1 MDYRKR
7 LKFLLIHQAI
17 ISTIVAGIGFSILYR
32 TAIVEQKQRLIVTAK
47 SQARL
52 IESIID
58 TADSEKEAFQI
69 VRRSY
74 DKLHGLPNTGEF
86 VLVKRK
92 GDEIVFLL
100 QKKHDRHQNTERIPW
115 ESNVAEPMRKALS
128 GKSGVITGLDHRGTP
143 VLAAYEP
150 INNANWAVVPKID
163 LKEIRK
169 PFVKAAI
176 ITILAA
182 ILVEMLATA
191 IFLKMGRPL
200 IERIEESEAK
210 NRTVLETAADGII
223 IIDESGRIQSLNA
236 AAEKLFGYSAEET
249 IGQKNICLLIPVFES
264 HNDLMFL
271 VSRGYADCLHCPT
284 DNPKEKAI
292 AQTQELMGQHKKGRT
307 FPVEI
312 AVSTF
317 TQGQK
322 KFFTAI
328 VRDITDRKK
337 AQAELEN
344 AAREISSLNER
355 LKAENEHLI
364 EVDKLK
370 TDFISTVSH
379 ELRTPLTSVLGF
391 AKLID
396 KRLKDTVFPSVN
408 LEEKKVKR
416 AVRQVGENIHI
427 IVAEGERL
435 TALINDVL
443 DIAKMEAGKVEW
455 KMESLDVRELCDR
468 AIAATSSLFCS
479 KDLQLIE
486 DIEPNLP
493 PILGDRDRLIQVI
506 INLLS
511 NAVKFTEKGSVTC
524 QATRTDDTVTFS
536 IIDTGIGIATENL
549 PKVFERF
556 KQIGDTLTD
565 KPKGTGLGLPIC
577 KQIIEHHGGTVGVE
591 SELGQG
597 SRFFF
602 TLPVKIVQ
610 PIAETPLNVDTLL
623 HQLQRSAKAKAKIG
637 EEANKT
643 ILIVDDDAN
652 IRRLL
657 RQELEVRHYDIVEAT
672 NGLEAIQLAKSIK
685 PNLIVMDVMMPQLN
699 GVDAAAAIKNDPN
712 TLDIPIVMLSIL
724 ENKERG
730 YRVGVD
736 RFLSK
741 PVQSEILLSEIDL
754 LLTQDRQSKEV
765 LILDKD
771 RSTVQVLSEVLEGK
785 GYHVA
790 EALNGEEFR
799 EKATRVKPDLVIA
812 NANLWQQ
819 SEVVQTLRFE
829 KGMEN
834 VFFILLADEEAHVKT
849 LPETVTR

>member
-7 LKFLLIHQAI
+7 LKVLLIHQAI
-17 ISTIVAGIGFSILYR
+17 ISTIVAGIGFGILYR
-32 TAIVEQKQRLIVTAK
+32 TAIVEQKERLTGTAK

-58 TADSEKEAFQI
+58 TADSEKEALQI

-74 DKLHGLPNTGEF
+74 DKLHGLSDLGEF
-86 VLVKRK
+86 ALVKRK
-92 GDEIVFLL
+92 GDDIVFLL
-100 QKKHDRHQNTERIPW
+100 QKQHDRRENTDTIPW
-115 ESNVAEPMRKALS
+115 DSKVAVPIRKALS
-128 GKSGVITGLDHRGTP
+128 GESGVAIRLDHRGTP

-150 INNANWAVVPKID
+150 IHNANWAVVPKIE
-163 LKEIRK
+163 LKDIRQ
-169 PFVKAAI
+169 PFMKAALF
-176 ITILAA
+176 TIFAA
-182 ILVEMLATA
+182 IVVEMLATA
-191 IFLKMGRPL
+191 IFLKMGNPL
-200 IERIEESEAK
+200 VELIEESEAK

-223 IIDESGRIQSLNA
+223 IIDESGKIQSLNA
-236 AAEKLFGYSAEET
+236 AAEKLFGYSADET
-249 IGQKNICLLIPVFES
+249 IDQKNICLLIPVFES

-271 VSRGYADCLHCPT
+271 VSRGYADCLRCPPEDSQDAVT
-284 DNPKEKAI
+284 QI
-292 AQTQELMGQHKKGRT
+292 QELMGQHKNGKT

-328 VRDITDRKK
+328 VRDVTDRKK

-416 AVRQVGENIHI
+416 AVKQVGENIHI

-455 KMESLDVRELCDR
+455 KMESLDVREVCDR
-468 AIAATSSLFCS
+468 AIAATFSLFCP
-479 KDLQLIE
+479 KDLQCIE
-486 DIEPNLP
+486 EVEPNLP
-493 PILGDRDRLIQVI
+493 LILGDRDRLIQVI

-511 NAVKFTEKGSVTC
+511 NAVKFTERGSVTF
-524 QATRTDDTVTFS
+524 QAKRTDNTITFS
-536 IIDTGIGIATENL
+536 IIDTGIGIAEENL

-577 KQIIEHHGGTVGVE
+577 KQIVEYHGGTVGVE
-591 SELGQG
+591 SKLGQG

-602 TLPVKIVQ
+602 TLPIQTVQ
-610 PIAETPLNVDTLL
+610 PVPETPLNVDTLL
-623 HQLQRSAKAKAKIG
+623 RQLQRSAKAKATAG
-637 EEANKT
+637 EEAHKT

-672 NGLEAIQLAKSIK
+672 NGLEAIQLAKSLK
-685 PNLIVMDVMMPQLN
+685 PDLIVMDVMMPQLN
-699 GVDAAAAIKNDPN
+699 GVDAAAAIKNNPN
-712 TLDIPIVMLSIL
+712 TLDIPIVMLSIS
-724 ENKERG
+724 ENQERG
-730 YRVGVD
+730 YQVGVD

-741 PVQSEILLSEIDL
+741 PVQSEVLLGEIDL
-754 LLTQDRQSKEV
+754 LLTQDRQAKEV
-765 LILDKD
+765 LILDED
-771 RSTVQVLSEVLEGK
+771 RSTVQVLSEVLEAK

-790 EALNGEEFR
+790 EALDGEEFR

-849 LPETVTR
+849 LSETVTR